1 RDSIRVEEM
10 INYFDWDLPPPK
22 KDPIA
27 IYADVTDA
35 PWKSDHLLARVALKA
50 REIDQSDRKPMNL
63 VFLIDVSGSMAPE
76 DRLPLLKRALAL
88 FVPTLTERD
97 RMAIVVY
104 AG

>member
-50 REIDQSDRKPMNL
+50 KEIDQGDRRL
-63 VFLIDVSGSMAPE
+63 RGSLGARVAADARRSPPR
-76 DRLPLLKRALAL
+76 DFGGARSAQCRW
-88 FVPTLTERD
+88 FDER
-97 RMAIVVY
+97 RRGHPARVRY
-104 AG
+104 